1 MEVTDELKD
10 NLYKK
15 FVIIA
20 SNKKNLLQNI

>member
-10 NLYKK
+10 YLYKK

-20 SNKKNLLQNI
+20 SNKKKLLQNI

>member
-10 NLYKK
+10 YLYKK

-20 SNKKNLLQNI
+20 SNNKNLLQNI

>member
-10 NLYKK
+10 YLYKK
-15 FVIIA
+15 LVIIA

>member
-10 NLYKK
+10 YLYKK